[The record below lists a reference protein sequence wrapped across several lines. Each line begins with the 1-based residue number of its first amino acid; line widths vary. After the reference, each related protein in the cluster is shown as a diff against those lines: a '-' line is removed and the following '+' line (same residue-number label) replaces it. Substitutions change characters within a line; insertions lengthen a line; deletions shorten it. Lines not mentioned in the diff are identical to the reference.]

1 MRTVL
6 ALMVLV
12 AACALGCDQIVPQ
25 ASPTSPSAKAPAPEK
40 NQPAPAPQ
48 STPVAP
54 QPGEPETPMLKSE
67 PLPELPKAD
76 PKSVVKELNKDK
88 TLFIETMPNDKKRIL
103 LVAEVCLRQG
113 LLEVL
118 MCKKNTKEHEAILR
132 TDIDARYIHASL
144 VAIGAEKGN
153 PVQFVNPQ
161 TNEIEYKAA
170 SGQTIKITVCYQ
182 RDGKVHTHPAQEW
195 ILDKTTKK
203 PMKHEWVFA
212 GSRFVKNPDR
222 PDDPPYY
229 CANNGEVIAIS
240 NFSDSM
246 LDLPVKIGHEND
258 DLFFDA
264 ETKRIPPLLSKV
276 WVILEPVAKEAK
288 PKK

>member
-1 MRTVL
+1 MRTMI
-6 ALMVLV
+6 ALMFL
-12 AACALGCDQIVPQ
+12 ATACALGCDQIVPQ
-25 ASPTSPSAKAPAPEK
+25 PSKANSNAKASAPDNKPAPPK
-40 NQPAPAPQ
+40 TAPAE
-48 STPVAP
+48 P

-76 PKSVVKELNKDK
+76 AKSVVKELNKEK
-88 TLFIETMPNDKKRIL
+88 TLFIETMPGDKKRIL

-132 TDIDARYIHASL
+132 SDIDARYIHASL

-153 PVQFVNPQ
+153 PVQFVNPK
-161 TNEIEYKAA
+161 TNELEYKAA
-170 SGQTIKITVCYQ
+170 SGQTIKVSVCYT
-182 RDGKVHTHPAQEW
+182 RDGKVYTHPAQEW
-195 ILDKTTKK
+195 ILDKVTKK

-222 PDDPPYY
+222 PDEPPYY

-264 ETKRIPPLLSKV
+264 ETKKIPPLLSKV